1 MEEADYSPLMR
12 EMDSMPEVDH
22 NSDVAQH
29 GIGHNKAPLSERI
42 FSEPDATIGSVLAV
56 VLDRIRTENREGVEA
71 VSKRA
76 KMLATNSKRLPKE
89 LDDDTVGTALDL
101 LADLGVH
108 SEAASERKDAV
119 LSTAKSVSDALAAD
133 CKPLE
138 AGLAPLEKAI
148 RPLLVAYLTKRLDS
162 YNGSL
167 QEGDERMT
175 SVTARGTSGARATLS
190 VERTPVVVDADA
202 VPRDLCVPDMDLIGK
217 ALADG
222 RVVPGV
228 EERDSPTLRVYK

>member
-1 MEEADYSPLMR
+1 
-12 EMDSMPEVDH
+12 MPDIDRNTDAAE
-22 NSDVAQH
+22 H

-42 FSEPDATIGSVLAV
+42 FAEPDADVGSVLAV
-56 VLDRIRTENREGVEA
+56 VLERIRSDNREGVEA
-71 VSKRA
+71 VSGRA
-76 KMLATNSKRLPKE
+76 KMLGANTKRLPKE
-89 LDDDTVGTALDL
+89 LDDETVGRALDL

-108 SEAASERKDAV
+108 SESASERKEAV
-119 LSTAKSVSDALAAD
+119 LATAKSVTDALAAD

-148 RPLLVAYLTKRLDS
+148 RPLLVAYLVKRLDS
-162 YNGSL
+162 YNASL
-167 QEGDERMT
+167 QEGDERLT

-190 VERTPVVVDADA
+190 VEKAPVVVDADA

>member
-1 MEEADYSPLMR
+1 
-12 EMDSMPEVDH
+12 MPDIDRNTDAAE
-22 NSDVAQH
+22 H

-42 FSEPDATIGSVLAV
+42 FAEPDADVGSVLAV
-56 VLDRIRTENREGVEA
+56 VLERIRSDNREGVEA
-71 VSKRA
+71 VSGRA
-76 KMLATNSKRLPKE
+76 KMLGANTKRLPKE
-89 LDDDTVGTALDL
+89 LDDETVGRALDL

-108 SEAASERKDAV
+108 SESASERKEAV
-119 LSTAKSVSDALAAD
+119 LATAKSVTDALAAD

-148 RPLLVAYLTKRLDS
+148 RPLLVAYLVKRLDS
-162 YNGSL
+162 YNASL
-167 QEGDERMT
+167 QEGDERLT
-175 SVTARGTSGARATLS
+175 SVTARGTCGARATLS
-190 VERTPVVVDADA
+190 VEKAPVVVDADA

>member
-1 MEEADYSPLMR
+1 
-12 EMDSMPEVDH
+12 MPDIDRNTDAAE
-22 NSDVAQH
+22 H

-42 FSEPDATIGSVLAV
+42 FAEPDADVGSVLAV
-56 VLDRIRTENREGVEA
+56 VLERIRSDNREGVEA
-71 VSKRA
+71 VSGRA
-76 KMLATNSKRLPKE
+76 KMLGANTKRLPKE
-89 LDDDTVGTALDL
+89 LDDETVGRALDL

-108 SEAASERKDAV
+108 SESASERKEAV
-119 LSTAKSVSDALAAD
+119 LATAKSVTDALAAD

-148 RPLLVAYLTKRLDS
+148 RPLLVAYLVKRLDS
-162 YNGSL
+162 YNASL
-167 QEGDERMT
+167 QEGDERLT

-190 VERTPVVVDADA
+190 VEKAPVVVDADA
-202 VPRDLCVPDMDLIGK
+202 VPRDLCVPNMDLIGK